1 METLIDIQGKCV
13 LGDIK
18 KPRFVVQDVN
28 WGYKVFQMDNNPEFE
43 KEKDILIELDGCSH
57 QCRMESFGYAVRGE
71 KRYHCIKMPW
81 YGRNNLDFLI
91 RRLSKD
97 DLSED
102 VVCSLI
108 ERILAPFLELEEK
121 GYRHNDIAPEN
132 LIRKEDGSFLLIDY
146 GAAIKIDDILGGN
159 IGSLELRGHA
169 GYNSPEK
176 QNGIVSIYS
185 DIYSFGMLMSKVLER
200 GKELGCKYSEKLFS
214 ICFMCKEH
222 EQEKRYKSFREVAL
236 AISQLKQ
243 RKEPKPMDKTFSP
256 AKGRATKKCPK
267 KRPGRHFRNT
277 LLCAIYALVITSS
290 MSVLTMEVY
299 LTFFRTYGNSPLET
313 AAMEKRSLSNDFK
326 LTFQDLMNHIN
337 KHNDE
342 TVN

>member
-18 KPRFVVQDVN
+18 NPRFVVQDVN
-28 WGYKVFQMDNNPEFE
+28 WGYKVFQMDNYPEFE
-43 KEKDILIELDGCSH
+43 KEKDILFELDGCSH

-71 KRYHCIKMPW
+71 KRYCCIKMPW
-81 YGRNNLDFLI
+81 YGRENLDFLI
-91 RRLSKD
+91 PRLSREE
-97 DLSED
+97 LSEKMA
-102 VVCSLI
+102 CALI
-108 ERILAPFLELEEK
+108 ERMLAPFLELEEK

-132 LIRKEDGSFLLIDY
+132 LIRKEDGNFLLIDY
-146 GAAIKIDDILGGN
+146 GAAIKIEDILGGN
-159 IGSLELRGHA
+159 IGGLELRGHA

-176 QNGIVSIYS
+176 QNGIVSIFS

-200 GKELGCKYSEKLFS
+200 GKELGCKYSDKLFS
-214 ICFMCKEH
+214 ICFMCKQH

-243 RKEPKPMDKTFSP
+243 QKDPKPMEKAFSP
-256 AKGRATKKCPK
+256 AKGLATKKCPK
-267 KRPGRHFRNT
+267 NQHDRHLRNM
-277 LLCAIYALVITSS
+277 LIGAIYALFITSS
-290 MSVLTMEVY
+290 MSVLTMEIY

-326 LTFQDLMNHIN
+326 LTFQDLINHIN
-337 KHNDE
+337 KHIDE